1 MLSAYSWVHSHLESR
16 QYPNSVFFALPVQWT
31 KFVNAV
37 VRLNAFIWPRALML
51 SQGHCHP
58 RIVATLVEQAQKLTL
73 SSRAFY
79 NSVFGRFAKTITS
92 MFGYDM
98 VLPMNTGAE
107 AVETSIKLARK
118 WAYMKKGVKQG
129 KAIVLSAKD
138 NFHGRTLG
146 VIRWVQIVNYF
157 LFFWTDTPNCPM
169 FRGPDPVFLFYSC
182 QTSADKCLFTD
193 TPRVAWAPTR
203 NHDATLDLISRALDQ
218 RTLITVKLSTS
229 VME

>member
-1 MLSAYSWVHSHLESR
+1 
-16 QYPNSVFFALPVQWT
+16 
-31 KFVNAV
+31 
-37 VRLNAFIWPRALML
+37 ML

-138 NFHGRTLG
+138 NFHGRPLG
-146 VIRWVQIVNYF
+146 VIR
-157 LFFWTDTPNCPM
+157 
-169 FRGPDPVFLFYSC
+169 
-182 QTSADKCLFTD
+182 
-193 TPRVAWAPTR
+193 
-203 NHDATLDLISRALDQ
+203 
-218 RTLITVKLSTS
+218 
-229 VME
+229 